1 MSVRA
6 DNRVLWVDAARG
18 AGIVLV
24 TFGHVWRGLDGA
36 GLIPDVSLFRS
47 VDAAIYLFHMPLFF
61 FVSGLFFEQSV
72 RRAGIVPS
80 LWQRVETLL
89 YPLFIWS
96 WVTAGFLI
104 FAGSLT
110 NRPPISLTEALLYP
124 FAPKD
129 IFWFLWSLFFIQ
141 TLASL
146 FATARTVHVL
156 ALFVGSFALLPVLE
170 ILPVPQ
176 LELVTDNLPF
186 FLAGVLLTRR
196 GNIRFGLG
204 AASGPVALLAFIA
217 CEVWAAYNWSLL
229 GTAPGYALGLIATL
243 SFCAFIA
250 WGASLAPAWI
260 LAPMSFLGRAS
271 IAIYVTHVIPL
282 AATRIILVKLGIGS
296 LPVHIVLGTVAG
308 VAPGALL
315 YVLLK
320 RWALL
325 RWFGLG
331 RGRTKAAGRPSPPSG
346 EPQPA

>member
-1 MSVRA
+1 MSIRT
-6 DNRVLWVDAARG
+6 DSRVLWVDAARG

-36 GLIPDVSLFRS
+36 GLISDAPLFRS

-89 YPLFIWS
+89 YPLLIWS

-104 FAGSLT
+104 LAGSLT
-110 NRPPISLTEALLYP
+110 NRPPISLTEAFLYP
-124 FAPKD
+124 FPPKD

-146 FATARTVHVL
+146 FATGRTFHVL
-156 ALFVGSFALLPVLE
+156 AVFAASFALLLALDIWPFPRLE
-170 ILPVPQ
+170 F
-176 LELVTDNLPF
+176 VTDNLSF
-186 FLAGVLLTRR
+186 FLAGVLLTRS

-217 CEVWAAYNWSLL
+217 CEVWATHNWSLL
-229 GTAPGYALGLIATL
+229 GTAPAYLFGLIATL
-243 SFCAFIA
+243 SFCSFIA
-250 WGASLAPAWI
+250 WVAALAPVSI
-260 LAPMSFLGRAS
+260 VTPMSFLGRAS

-282 AATRIILVKLGIGS
+282 AAVRIILVKLGIGS
-296 LPVHIVLGTVAG
+296 LPVHILLGTVAG
-308 VAPGALL
+308 VVPGALIYL
-315 YVLLK
+315 LLK

-331 RGRTKAAGRPSPPSG
+331 RDRTKAAERPSPPSG
-346 EPQPA
+346 EPRAA

>member
-6 DNRVLWVDAARG
+6 DSRVLWVDAARG
-18 AGIVLV
+18 VGIVLV

-36 GLIPDVSLFRS
+36 GLVSDVPLFRA

-80 LWQRVETLL
+80 LWQRFETLL
-89 YPLFIWS
+89 YPLLIWS

-104 FAGSLT
+104 LAGSWT

-124 FAPKD
+124 FPPKD
-129 IFWFLWSLFFIQ
+129 VFWFLWSLFFIQ

-146 FATARTVHVL
+146 FATVRTVHVL
-156 ALFVGSFALLPVLE
+156 AFFVASFALLLALE
-170 ILPVPQ
+170 IWPFPR
-176 LELVTDNLPF
+176 LEFVTDNLSF
-186 FLAGVLLTRR
+186 FLAGVLLTRS
-196 GNIRFGLG
+196 GNIHFGLG
-204 AASGPVALLAFIA
+204 AASGPVGLLAFIA
-217 CEVWAAYNWSLL
+217 CEVWAVYNWSLL
-229 GTAPGYALGLIATL
+229 GTAPAYVVGLIATL

-250 WGASLAPAWI
+250 WVASLAPAWI

-271 IAIYVTHVIPL
+271 IAIYVTHVILL
-282 AATRIILVKLGIGS
+282 AATRIILVTLGIGS
-296 LPVHIVLGTVAG
+296 LAVHIVLGTVAG
-308 VAPGALL
+308 VGAGALL

-331 RGRTKAAGRPSPPSG
+331 RDRAKAADRPSPPSG